1 MFTLGN
7 YGVFHIWHREADL
20 YIDANGKG
28 SKPFEL
34 PQADPDYHRQFL
46 KCYNI
51 PEFMRGPIEVTP
63 QEFASVLKA
72 SDGEAVKYVPALSK

>member
-1 MFTLGN
+1 MCSSRRYDGN
-7 YGVFHIWHREADL
+7 YTRPYIAHIDS
-20 YIDANGKG
+20 NGKG

-34 PQADPDYHRQFL
+34 PQADPDYHRQFM

-51 PEFMRGPIEVTP
+51 PEFMRGPVEVTP

-72 SDGEAVKYVPALSK
+72 SDGEPVKYVPQLRK

>member
-1 MFTLGN
+1 MFSSRRYDGN
-7 YGVFHIWHREADL
+7 YTRPFIAH
-20 YIDANGKG
+20 IDANGKG

-34 PQADPDYHRQFL
+34 PQADPDYHRQFM

-51 PEFMRGPIEVTP
+51 PEFMRGPVEVTP

-72 SDGEAVKYVPALSK
+72 SDGEPVRYVPQLRK